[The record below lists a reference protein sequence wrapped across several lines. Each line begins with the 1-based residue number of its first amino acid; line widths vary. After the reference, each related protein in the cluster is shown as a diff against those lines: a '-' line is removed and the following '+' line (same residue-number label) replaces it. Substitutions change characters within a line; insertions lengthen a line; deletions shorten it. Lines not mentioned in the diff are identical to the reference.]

1 MSFKR
6 LDPEDISISAE
17 SIVAPAWSTDKIELK
32 QDLGASVGFYFDAQ
46 QAAQNS
52 GRFFYDIWHQPRTGT
67 TLSTARVQFA
77 VAYGHKTGLGS
88 PPYETGYI
96 GGNLASKSPSSTIY
110 GQYRNL
116 VFGDEEVDFTFQGQT
131 SDDIYVISID
141 RARYKEKLFP
151 GTFNLRLQSGSGANA
166 KVLHLT
172 DNSNDVNSISFVD
185 AGRIYDIVSGS
196 DGTAAGQNIAN
207 GYNAA
212 GGSYGKFLPDVG
224 VIVLNGTALNDTPAN
239 GGIEIGTTLSQLTTV
254 EKNHERFFDVIEA
267 GDSFKLQSE
276 ETISSNFVFVRVRN
290 SEFNYS
296 TNPSNITSSGELR
309 HDVMINS
316 PQAYITTVG
325 LYNDNNDL
333 VAVAKLSRPL
343 LKDFTKEA
351 LVRIKL
357 DY

>member
-17 SIVAPAWSTDKIELK
+17 SVVSPAWSSDAIELTNT
-32 QDLGASVGFYFDAQ
+32 GIGVGFFLNTNQIAS
-46 QAAQNS
+46 NT
-52 GRFFYDIWHQPRTGT
+52 GNFYYQVYHKAYTDPTSEI
-67 TLSTARVQFA
+67 QFA
-77 VAYGHKTGLGS
+77 ISYGHKDGLGAV
-88 PPYETGYI
+88 PYDVNE
-96 GGNLASKSPSSTIY
+96 GGKSATSTIY

-116 VFGDEEVDFTFQGQT
+116 VFGDEETDFTFGNEI
-131 SDDIYVISID
+131 SDDIYVISIN

-151 GTFNLRLQSGSGANA
+151 GTFNLRLDSGSGGPI
-166 KVLHLT
+166 LDLT
-172 DNSNDVNSISFVD
+172 DNSNDISTISYVD
-185 AGRIYDIVSGS
+185 AGRVYDIISGS
-196 DGTAAGQNIAN
+196 NGTKYVGSEN
-207 GYNAA
+207 GYNTS

-224 VIVLNGTALNDTPAN
+224 VIILSGKALDALEVN
-239 GGIEIGTTLSQLTTV
+239 GGLNIGTQTEVTTGF
-254 EKNHERFFDVIEA
+254 ESNMQKLYNVINE
-267 GDSFKLQSE
+267 GNSFKLQSE
-276 ETISSNFVFVRVRN
+276 ETVSSNFVFVRVRN

-333 VAVAKLSRPL
+333 LGVAKLSRPL

-351 LVRIKL
+351 LIRIKL

>member
-6 LDPEDISISAE
+6 LDQEDISISAE
-17 SIVAPAWSTDKIELK
+17 AIVAPAWSTDAVELTES
-32 QDLGASVGFYFDAQ
+32 GGTGVGFFTSNGQVAS
-46 QAAQNS
+46 NT
-52 GRFFYDIWHQPRTGT
+52 GNFYYEVYHKNPGT
-67 TLSTARVQFA
+67 DSTARVQFSI
-77 VAYGHKTGLGS
+77 AYGHKDGLGS
-88 PPYETGYI
+88 VPYNT
-96 GGNLASKSPSSTIY
+96 NVPSKSPSSTIY

-116 VFGDEEVDFTFQGQT
+116 VFGDEEVDFTFAGQT
-131 SDDIYVISID
+131 SDDIYIISID

-151 GTFNLRLQSGSGANA
+151 GTFNLKLQSGSAGPI
-166 KVLHLT
+166 LHLT
-172 DNSNDVNSISFVD
+172 DNSNDINTISYVD
-185 AGRIYDIVSGS
+185 AGRIYDIISGS
-196 DGTAAGQNIAN
+196 NGSAYVESPT
-207 GYNAA
+207 GYNPA

-224 VIVLNGTALNDTPAN
+224 VIILNGFALNASSENRGLDLKTTTTQLSSDTSNLA
-239 GGIEIGTTLSQLTTV
+239 
-254 EKNHERFFDVIEA
+254 RFFDVIDR
-267 GDSFKLQSE
+267 GNSFTLQSE

-309 HDVMINS
+309 HNVMINT

-333 VAVAKLSRPL
+333 LAVAKLSRPL

>member
-17 SIVAPAWSTDKIELK
+17 SIVSPAWSTDAIELV
-32 QDLGASVGFYFDAQ
+32 DTSGDVGFHINSNQIASNTGNFYFEVYHKPSPT
-46 QAAQNS
+46 NV
-52 GRFFYDIWHQPRTGT
+52 
-67 TLSTARVQFA
+67 TARVQFSI
-77 VAYGHKTGLGS
+77 AYGHKNGLGTA
-88 PPYETGYI
+88 PYDSSETG
-96 GGNLASKSPSSTIY
+96 KSPSSTIY

-116 VFGDEEVDFTFQGQT
+116 VFGDEDTDFVFQGQT
-131 SDDIYVISID
+131 SDDIYVISVD

-151 GTFNLRLQSGSGANA
+151 GTFNIKLDSGSGGP
-166 KVLHLT
+166 VLHLT
-172 DNSNDVNSISFVD
+172 DNSNDINTVSYVD
-185 AGRIYDIVSGS
+185 AGRVYDVISGS
-196 DGTAAGQNIAN
+196 NGSAYTAN
-207 GYNAA
+207 GYNST

-224 VIVLNGTALNDTPAN
+224 LIILNGAALNSSDGVNIKTN
-239 GGIEIGTTLSQLTTV
+239 TGITSTQL
-254 EKNHERFFDVIEA
+254 KNTQRFFNVIDT
-267 GDSFKLQSE
+267 GNSFKLQSE
-276 ETISSNFVFVRVRN
+276 ETVSSNYIFVRVRN

-309 HDVMINS
+309 HDIMINT

-333 VAVAKLSRPL
+333 LGVAKLSRPL

>member
-6 LDPEDISISAE
+6 LDPEDISINAE
-17 SIVAPAWSTDKIELK
+17 SIVSPAWSTDAIELTNAG
-32 QDLGASVGFYFDAQ
+32 GAVGFYLNTNQ
-46 QAAQNS
+46 ISSN
-52 GRFFYDIWHQPRTGT
+52 TGNYYYQVYHKASPADT
-67 TLSTARVQFA
+67 TAKVQFS
-77 VAYGHKTGLGS
+77 VAYGHKEGLGS
-88 PPYETGYI
+88 SPYNAGESG
-96 GGNLASKSPSSTIY
+96 KSPSSTIY

-116 VFGDEEVDFTFQGQT
+116 VFGDEDQNFTFVNQT
-131 SDDIYVISID
+131 SDDIYVISVD

-151 GTFNLRLQSGSGANA
+151 GTFNITLQSGSSGP
-166 KVLHLT
+166 KLELT
-172 DNSNDVNSISFVD
+172 DNSQDITTVSYVD
-185 AGRIYDIVSGS
+185 AGRVYDIISGS
-196 DGTAAGQNIAN
+196 NGTAYSGS
-207 GYNAA
+207 GYTP
-212 GGSYGKFLPDVG
+212 GGASYGKFLPDVG
-224 VIVLNGTALNDTPAN
+224 VLVFNGAALNASQAN
-239 GGIEIGTTLSQLTTV
+239 GGILISTVTGTTAGQESNNQ
-254 EKNHERFFDVIEA
+254 KFYDVINN
-267 GDSFKLQSE
+267 GNSFKLQSE
-276 ETISSNFVFVRVRN
+276 ETVTSNYVFVRVRN

-333 VAVAKLSRPL
+333 LGVAKLSRPL